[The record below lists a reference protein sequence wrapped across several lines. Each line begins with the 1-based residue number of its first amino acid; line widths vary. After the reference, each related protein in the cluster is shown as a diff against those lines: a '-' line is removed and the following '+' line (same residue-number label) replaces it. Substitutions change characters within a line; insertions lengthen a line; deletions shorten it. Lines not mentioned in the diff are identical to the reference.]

1 MRIPGKV
8 AIVTGA
14 AGAIGS
20 AVARRFAQEGAAI
33 CLAARRGAPELAA
46 EIQAMGRRAIDVKT
60 DVTSKASNAA
70 MVERCIAEL
79 GRVDILVTVAG
90 VVSKGSAE
98 ALEEAEWDRV
108 IEVNLKGVFLSCQ
121 AVIKPMRAQKSGRI
135 INIGSLL
142 AKNGGNPRP
151 WINRDD
157 QNRGGN
163 VAYGAS
169 KAGVH
174 AMTLYLAKELA
185 ADGITVN
192 AVAPGPIGSPMTTN
206 LPPSLTEMI
215 PLGRIGYPD
224 EVADACA
231 YLAGDQAGWVT
242 GEILDINGGVWID

>member
-1 MRIPGKV
+1 MRLAGKI

-20 AVARRFAQEGAAI
+20 SIARRFAQEGADI
-33 CLAARRGAPELAA
+33 CLAARRGAPDLAA
-46 EIQAMGRRAIDVKT
+46 EIRSMGRRAIDIRT
-60 DVTSKASNAA
+60 DVTIKAENEA
-70 MVERCIAEL
+70 MVAGCIAEL

-90 VVSKGSAE
+90 VVSQGSAE
-98 ALEEAEWDRV
+98 DLAEEEWDRV
-108 IEVNLKGVFLSCQ
+108 MAVNLKGVFLSCQ

-151 WINRDD
+151 WINRED
-157 QNRGGN
+157 QKRGGN
-163 VAYGAS
+163 VAYGSA

-174 AMTLYLAKELA
+174 AITLYLAKELA
-185 ADGITVN
+185 ADNVTVN

-206 LPPSLTEMI
+206 LPPATLQMI
-215 PLGRIGYPD
+215 PMGRIGLPD
-224 EVADACA
+224 DVADACA

-242 GEILDINGGVWID
+242 GEILDVNGGVWID

>member
-1 MRIPGKV
+1 MRLAGKT

-20 AVARRFAQEGAAI
+20 AVARRFAAEGADL
-33 CLAARRGAPELAA
+33 CLAARRGAADLAA
-46 EIQAMGRRAIDVKT
+46 EIRAMGRRAIDVPT
-60 DVTSKASNAA
+60 DVTLKDQNTA
-70 MVERCIAEL
+70 MVARCLAEL

-98 ALEEAEWDRV
+98 ALEEGEWDRV
-108 IEVNLKGVFLSCQ
+108 MAVNLKGVFLSCQ
-121 AVIKPMRAQKSGRI
+121 AVIAPMRAQRSGRI

-163 VAYGAS
+163 VAYGAA

-174 AMTLYLAKELA
+174 ALTLYLAKELA
-185 ADGITVN
+185 AERITVN

-206 LPPSLTEMI
+206 LPPSLIEMI
-215 PLGRIGYPD
+215 PLGRIGTPE